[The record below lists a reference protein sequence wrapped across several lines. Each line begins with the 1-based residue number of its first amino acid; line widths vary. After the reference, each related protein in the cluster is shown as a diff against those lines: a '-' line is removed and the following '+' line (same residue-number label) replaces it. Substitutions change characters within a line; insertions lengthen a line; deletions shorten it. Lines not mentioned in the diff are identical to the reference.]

1 MKPMFYNYSGDSGG
15 RHAYI
20 AHQIRC
26 DASVVIHRMRVQIE
40 CP

>member
-1 MKPMFYNYSGDSGG
+1 MKPMFYNYNGDSRG

-26 DASVVIHRMRVQIE
+26 DASVIRRMRVQIA